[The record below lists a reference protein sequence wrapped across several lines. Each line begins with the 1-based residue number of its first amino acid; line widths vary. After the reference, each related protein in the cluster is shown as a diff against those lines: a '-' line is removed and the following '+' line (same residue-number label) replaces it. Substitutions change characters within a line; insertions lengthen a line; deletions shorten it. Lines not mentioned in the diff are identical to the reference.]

1 MTKSR
6 EKIIEV
12 ATELFHRNGFHQTA
26 VDEILEKSGVT
37 KSNFYYH
44 FASKEGLGL
53 EVLDRRIKQF
63 EAEVISANLEDT
75 SFSPQERLSNLYDRV
90 TKYHRSLECSC
101 GCPFGNL
108 ALEMSDV
115 NEKFRER
122 LSAFFMRWE
131 KAIETCIQNGID
143 RGEFRADVNPSLVA
157 GLILTQL
164 EGAIMMVKTHKT
176 IDPLKSGTQAVLKLL
191 RAA

>member
-1 MTKSR
+1 MTKSK

-12 ATELFHRNGFHQTA
+12 ATELFHKNGFNQTA

-44 FASKEGLGL
+44 FTSKEELGL
-53 EVLDRRIKQF
+53 KVLDRRIKQF
-63 EAEVISANLEDT
+63 EAEVISANLEDAL
-75 SFSPQERLSNLYDRV
+75 FSPQERLSNLYERV
-90 TKYHRSLECSC
+90 TKYHRNLKCSC

-115 NEKFRER
+115 NEKFRGR

-131 KAIETCIQNGID
+131 KAIETCIQDGID
-143 RGEFRADVNPSLVA
+143 CGEFRGDVNPTLVA

-164 EGAIMMVKTHKT
+164 EGAIMMVKTYKT
-176 IDPLKSGTQAVLKLL
+176 IDPLLTGTQTVLQLL